1 MQSKSK
7 FYWFIFIL
15 LQWAGLLFSYAYL
28 AAEPLKV
35 TGSILKN
42 EMFVPVT
49 IPEKARLTL
58 VSTFP
63 IVVEGEALGK
73 GAIYDDP
80 ATKRLADYS
89 ELYNKEGYLLA
100 VSWFDQFGIERLAV
114 DRGVVEDTGMMEGV
128 FVILLDG
135 DSL

>member
-1 MQSKSK
+1 MRAKSK
-7 FYWFIFIL
+7 VYWIIFIL
-15 LQWAGLLFSYAYL
+15 LEWAGLLFSYAYL

-49 IPEKARLTL
+49 IPEKDRLIL
-58 VSTFP
+58 VLAFP
-63 IVVEGEALGK
+63 IVVEGEALGT
-73 GAIYDDP
+73 GVIYDDP
-80 ATKRLADYS
+80 ATKRRADYS
-89 ELYNKEGYLLA
+89 ELYNNAGYLLA
-100 VSWFDQFGIERLAV
+100 VSWFDKFGIERLAV
-114 DRGVVEDTGMMEGV
+114 DRGVAEDAGMIEGV